1 MTWKTIFQTYL
12 KQEIEEKE
20 KQVSNNAQQVS
31 QFPLFLPFNEIQKSK
46 KEITYMNKEVT
57 IIHE

>member
-31 QFPLFLPFNEIQKSK
+31 QFPLFLHFDEIQKSK
-46 KEITYMNKEVT
+46 KKKLLT
-57 IIHE
+57 